1 MKVYARVRR
10 VLVGD
15 SDLGFVHA
23 VAEDGAEFK
32 MELASAYAKR
42 IKRND
47 VLSIDVEV
55 ERIPEPL
62 SASSSRMTAGP
73 VTASRS
79 APTAA
84 AATTARPGPG
94 TASRE
99 VTGAIESSPQTVSN
113 PPGPS
118 TVSRE
123 VKPSQPQ
130 HSVTADVNPTT
141 PRRSASSPD
150 PRKRRRNPD
159 RELRRLLGLA

>member
-47 VLSIDVEV
+47 VVSIDVEV

-62 SASSSRMTAGP
+62 TATSSRMTPGP
-73 VTASRS
+73 RTASRS
-79 APTAA
+79 APVSATAA
-84 AATTARPGPG
+84 GSATGPG
-94 TASRE
+94 TTTSRE
-99 VTGAIESSPQTVSN
+99 VAGMSSA
-113 PPGPS
+113 PGPS
-118 TVSRE
+118 AVSRE
-123 VKPSQPQ
+123 VNPSQPQ
-130 HSVTADVNPTT
+130 HSVTADVNSTT

-150 PRKRRRNPD
+150 SRKRRRNPD